1 MEAPRTG
8 PPTSAPV
15 EMALEAWSFIEELE
29 EPTQKQMHPLL
40 LGLPSPLRVC
50 EGEGEKRGPHLLNGH
65 EFEQALG
72 DGEGQRSLE
81 CFSPWDRKV
90 LDTTE

>member
-1 MEAPRTG
+1 MAPEAR
-8 PPTSAPV
+8 
-15 EMALEAWSFIEELE
+15 SFIEELA

-72 DGEGQRSLE
+72 DGEGQRSLA
-81 CFSPWDRKV
+81 CFSPWGRRV
-90 LDTTE
+90 LDMAE